1 MKAKSA
7 ISKIKKRLGVD
18 VSKEVAAIVNGTSSS
33 CKVVIPWKG
42 RVLSFYVDPARARR
56 NADAVI
62 SLVHVRRENDHSD
75 LQTDYHA
82 GSFYDNLTQ
91 ALDSIE
97 PPAPKFTPG
106 DFVRV
111 KSTKRAARWR
121 IDGLSGLVLEV
132 NSHNVKLLRSD
143 NGWSSWIRNN
153 DVELVA
159 SAA

>member
-1 MKAKSA
+1 MKATSA
-7 ISKIKKRLGVD
+7 IGKIKKRLGVD
-18 VSKEVAAIVNGTSSS
+18 VSKEVAAIANGTSSS
-33 CKVVIPWKG
+33 RKVVIPWKG
-42 RVLSFYVDPARARR
+42 RVLSFYVDPPCK
-56 NADAVI
+56 NTDAVI

-111 KSTKRAARWR
+111 KSTKRAVRWR